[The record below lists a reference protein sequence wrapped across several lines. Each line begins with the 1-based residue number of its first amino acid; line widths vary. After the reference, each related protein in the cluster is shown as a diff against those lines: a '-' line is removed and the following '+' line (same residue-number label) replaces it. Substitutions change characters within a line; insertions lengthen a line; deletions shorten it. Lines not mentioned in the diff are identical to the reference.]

1 VTPGLRAGSF
11 AFAAAGLA
19 VLLALLGL
27 AVGSPNGMSHQELP
41 LPPAG
46 ITLEPG
52 AVVEL
57 PLSLPGAS
65 SDFRLMVR
73 CQQRASCVHLR
84 VTGGAG
90 RTARMPEGFDGGR
103 PYFRLHRSE
112 DGAGLLRFTN
122 AGAEPLTVV
131 RASLRNFAA
140 NGDHPPRFVVFLDE
154 SATLPYGWVTRLGL
168 LVAGLGL
175 QALGLR
181 AWGVGRDVALLS
193 PRAFV
198 IAAPPVLGLGA
209 ALAVG
214 SRGGALALPWDTFL
228 LLTGLGFA
236 GRLAIDYGPRLLPWV
251 LRMWRTGAFVRA
263 AHRGLA
269 ILPALFPA
277 LVVFVYL
284 PLGIY
289 LPNQADLNY
298 RGWILLPFAAAAV
311 AWTILAVGVS
321 RFWPDRR
328 NAWEKGCFFLG
339 LLVLLLDLVTPVDI
353 DVLDGRAMADVLRV
367 PPSAAW
373 IQGGVT
379 LGLVLFALTTKW
391 AQIRRLAQLVSLGF
405 LVTLAITVTLRL
417 APETRWAIRAHS
429 QPGLSAPPL
438 YGARSG
444 NISQIVLDAFSSQV
458 LPEILEADPS
468 MRSLLSG
475 FTFFASARSNM
486 LDTTESI
493 PSLMTGTFFPPK
505 PPMMS
510 DDDWWHEVVPKW
522 RALCSSEGILKHAWE
537 QGYTITQY
545 VPRLEWCPHQKTTHF
560 RVGADLQNA
569 TKPLAGLADFWLLK
583 LAPAPWKASVF
594 ERRDRG
600 PFERFLTEPSEIEWG
615 YWSVAHMAQLIEEEA
630 RRPARGQ
637 YVWAHFGT
645 PHPPS
650 VVDEHCEYRGRG
662 WRGGN
667 DAAGYQAQAVCAIR
681 LAGRLIEAL
690 RQLQRF
696 ESATILIHADHG
708 VGWEEIQTPF
718 NRMPNWLE
726 ARLAEEESNHPG
738 RGREIN
744 SRSLALL
751 LVKPPGPAREPLRID
766 RRPVSLVDLPQ
777 TLYELHGW
785 PVRSPEGR
793 SVLAADL
800 PATREQHLFIHLPGR
815 KLRPRGKQDW
825 HFVIDGAK
833 WRIAPDYPAR
843 IP

>member
-1 VTPGLRAGSF
+1 V
-11 AFAAAGLA
+11 
-19 VLLALLGL
+19 
-27 AVGSPNGMSHQELP
+27 
-41 LPPAG
+41 
-46 ITLEPG
+46 
-52 AVVEL
+52 
-57 PLSLPGAS
+57 
-65 SDFRLMVR
+65 
-73 CQQRASCVHLR
+73 
-84 VTGGAG
+84 
-90 RTARMPEGFDGGR
+90 
-103 PYFRLHRSE
+103 
-112 DGAGLLRFTN
+112 
-122 AGAEPLTVV
+122 
-131 RASLRNFAA
+131 A

-154 SATLPYGWVTRLGL
+154 TATQPYAWGARLGL
-168 LVAGLGL
+168 LIAGLGL
-175 QALGLR
+175 QAFGLR
-181 AWGVGRDVALLS
+181 AWGVGGDVRLPSLRAL
-193 PRAFV
+193 A
-198 IAAPPVLGLGA
+198 IAAPPILGLGA
-209 ALAVG
+209 ALAVR
-214 SRGGALALPWDTFL
+214 SGGRVLALPWDSYL
-228 LLTGLGFA
+228 LLAGLGL
-236 GRLAIDYGPRLLPWV
+236 GVRLAVDYVPRLGQWV

-263 AHRGLA
+263 AHRCLVV
-269 ILPALFPA
+269 LPALFPA

-298 RGWILLPFAAAAV
+298 RGWILLPFVAAAV
-311 AWTILAVGVS
+311 AWVVLDVGVS
-321 RFWPDRR
+321 RLWPARR
-328 NAWEKGCFFLG
+328 DAWEKSCFFLG
-339 LLVLLLDLVTPVDI
+339 LLVLLLDLVTPVEI
-353 DVLDGRAMADVLRV
+353 DVLDGRAMAELLRV
-367 PPSAAW
+367 PPAAVW
-373 IQGGVT
+373 IQGAVT

-417 APETRWAIRAHS
+417 APETRWAMRAHS

-444 NISQIVLDAFSSQV
+444 NIYQIVLDAFSSQV

-468 MRSLLSG
+468 TRSLLSG
-475 FTFFASARSNM
+475 FTFFANARSNM

-505 PPMMS
+505 PPGMS
-510 DDDWWHEVVPKW
+510 DADWWHDVVPTW
-522 RALCSSEGILKHAWE
+522 RSLCSSEGILKHAWD

-545 VPRLEWCPHQKTTHF
+545 VPRLEWCPHRKTTHF
-560 RVGADLQNA
+560 RIGADLQNA

-583 LAPAPWKASVF
+583 LAPAPWKGSVF
-594 ERRDRG
+594 DRRDRG
-600 PFERFLTEPSEIEWG
+600 PFERLLTEPSEIEWG
-615 YWSVAHMAQLIEEEA
+615 YWSVAHMEQLIQDEA

-650 VVDEHCEYRGRG
+650 VVDERCEYRGRG

-667 DAAGYQAQAVCAIR
+667 DAGGYRAQAACALR

-718 NRMPNWLE
+718 NRMPDWLE
-726 ARLAEEESNHPG
+726 ARLSEEESNHPG

-751 LVKPPGPAREPLRID
+751 LVKPPGPAREPLRTD
-766 RRPVSLVDLPQ
+766 ERPVSLVDLPQ
-777 TLYELHGW
+777 TLYALQAW

-793 SVLAADL
+793 SILAADL
-800 PATREQHLFIHLPGR
+800 PATREQHLFIHLPAR
-815 KLRPRGKQDW
+815 KLRPGGKQDW
-825 HFVIDGAK
+825 HFAIDGAK

-843 IP
+843 IR